1 MSSALDFMDPRVL
14 IALDRLHD
22 ACQYVRNN
30 FDVTMSREEAKAN
43 LDARAILFNC
53 SNQIFREHN
62 CPISKEEI
70 EGAAIIE
77 RESSR

>member
-1 MSSALDFMDPRVL
+1 MF
-14 IALDRLHD
+14 
-22 ACQYVRNN
+22 
-30 FDVTMSREEAKAN
+30 REEAKAN

-53 SNQIFREHN
+53 SNQIFREYD